1 MKKTVF
7 VSLLLAVV
15 LFGNLSA
22 QIQHFSWQGT
32 EREYLVRTPA
42 SHDGTLPVLFFL
54 LPYHF
59 QEIFLHCCIVLFH
72 CDDLPVQ

>member
-22 QIQHFSWQGT
+22 QVQHFTWQGVQ
-32 EREYLVRTPA
+32 RDYLVRTPA
-42 SHDGTLPVLFFL
+42 THVA
-54 LPYHF
+54 
-59 QEIFLHCCIVLFH
+59 E
-72 CDDLPVQ
+72 